1 MDMITP
7 GPLEPRPSAHS
18 MVAGI
23 GIPAGASFRRTPM
36 ALKGY
41 RKSAPDQRLLCL
53 DIETVPDM
61 DLLPVGWP
69 EDKMPKPIWHKVVA
83 ISVVSARIEKDEFD
97 GPEAYIIEE
106 CRSGGDETWDEPT
119 LLRSFWRFFED
130 QVPRLVTWNG
140 RGFDVPVLRLRSMI
154 YGIPTP
160 GWYQSGD
167 KWSAYHSRYSADWH
181 CDLMEQL
188 ADFGATARLGL
199 EELSNAIG
207 FPGKQGE
214 HGSRMD
220 AMIAAGEIQ
229 RVRAY
234 CECDTLN
241 TFLAYLRWA
250 LASGRATADT
260 YERSVAALST
270 YLQANS
276 EKTHFNNFL
285 EAWRNSSR
293 PAAVNV
299 PKFRAV
305 NSD

>member
-1 MDMITP
+1 MEKNTP
-7 GPLEPRPSAHS
+7 GSSGRRESHS

-23 GIPAGASFRRTPM
+23 GIPAGAAFRRSST
-36 ALKGY
+36 ALRGF
-41 RKSAPDQRLLCL
+41 RKSAPDQHLLCL
-53 DIETVPDM
+53 DIETIPDA
-61 DLLPVGWP
+61 DLIPEGWP
-69 EDKMPKPIWHKVVA
+69 EDKMPKPLWHKVVA

-97 GPEAYIIEE
+97 GPETYIIEE
-106 CRSGGDETWDEPT
+106 CRSGGDASWDEPM

-160 GWYQSGD
+160 VWYQSGD
-167 KWSAYHSRYSADWH
+167 KWSAYHSRYSGDWH

-188 ADFGATARLGL
+188 ADFGATTRLGL

-214 HGSRMD
+214 HGSRVD
-220 AMIAAGEIQ
+220 AMIAAGEIE

-250 LASGRATADT
+250 IASGRATAET
-260 YERSVAALST
+260 YERSVAGLGT
-270 YLQANS
+270 YLETNS
-276 EKTHFNNFL
+276 DKPHFRNFL
-285 EAWRNSSR
+285 RAWRTSTR
-293 PAAVNV
+293 PSPVNV
-299 PKFRAV
+299 PKFKAARTA
-305 NSD
+305 